1 MATKNS
7 TETRTR
13 SLVIR
18 WGTSRGAETYGYTT
32 CSASIDGKR
41 MGTCKGGGY
50 DMQGTAIAEA
60 VVKEYGARL
69 WPLHARASYAGSQID
84 GGDYQPIDRKDTP
97 QSLYGLRVTYT
108 NAERTKGKM
117 HLDGACGIDSVR
129 RVMAEI
135 GLRIRQLHSDSR
147 VTVYELIDANA

>member
-41 MGTCKGGGY
+41 LGACNGGGY
-50 DMQGTAIAEA
+50 DMQGTAIALA
-60 VVKEYGARL
+60 IVAEYGARL
-69 WPLHARASYAGSQID
+69 WPLHEQAAHAGVQIK
-84 GGDYQPIDRKDTP
+84 GQEYQPIKRPDNP
-97 QSLYGLRVTYT
+97 NGLYGLRVTYT
-108 NAERTKGKM
+108 NAERTAGKM
-117 HLDGACGIDSVR
+117 SLDGACGIDSVR
-129 RVMAEI
+129 RVMKEI
-135 GLRIRQLHSDSR
+135 GLTIRQLHSDSR
-147 VTVYELIDANA
+147 ITVYELIDAA